1 MNAAKKRNITAIAA
15 FALILIAF
23 VGTTIAWLAMQT
35 GEVTNTFTVG
45 DVNISLYEHKIN
57 NATHAT
63 EAETI
68 LVDDINDRG
77 TNEYQFVPGLTIP
90 KDPTVTVKGGS
101 AACWL
106 FVKIATKANHFSGND
121 TDPIVKWAMADGWKQ
136 VDSGNSYFWYRKV
149 DAVDADTDF
158 KVFAD
163 NSVRINDIFSE
174 AQFEK
179 VNSVPE
185 QTNPRLFIRAGAI
198 QSDNIAV
205 GVSEEE
211 AAKIAL
217 GMMPEEF
224 RTLNPLKA
232 YVDDNVSSSPS
243 TKFVFSYPSTQT
255 SE

>member
-15 FALILIAF
+15 FALIVIAF

-57 NATHAT
+57 NVTHAT

-106 FVKIATKANHFSGND
+106 FVKIATRGNHFYGND
-121 TDPIVKWAMADGWKQ
+121 TDPIIKWTMADGWEQ
-136 VDSGNSYFWYRKV
+136 VDSGNPYFWYRKV
-149 DAVDADTDF
+149 EAADTDTDFPVF
-158 KVFAD
+158 KD

-174 AQFEK
+174 AQFEV
-179 VNSVPE
+179 VNTRPAY
-185 QTNPRLFIRAGAI
+185 TNPKVYVRAGAI

-205 GVSEEE
+205 GVSDEE

-217 GMMPEEF
+217 GMMPEAF
-224 RTLNPLKA
+224 RTVNNLGK
-232 YVDDNVSSSPS
+232 YVDANEDSP
-243 TKFVFSYPSTQT
+243 KFVFSYPSTQT

>member
-1 MNAAKKRNITAIAA
+1 MNAAKKKNITAIAA
-15 FALILIAF
+15 FALIVFAF
-23 VGTTIAWLAMQT
+23 VGTTLAWLAMQT

-45 DVNISLYEHKIN
+45 DVNISLYEHTIN
-57 NATHAT
+57 NVTHAT

-68 LVDDINDRG
+68 LVDDINDQG
-77 TNEYQFVPGLTIP
+77 TNEYQFVHGLTIQ

-106 FVKIATKANHFSGND
+106 FVKIATSGNHFSGND
-121 TDPIVKWAMADGWKQ
+121 TDPIVKWKMADGWKQ

-149 DAVDADTDF
+149 EAADIDTDF
-158 KVFAD
+158 PVFAD

-179 VNSVPE
+179 INSNPE

-205 GVSEEE
+205 GDSEEE

-217 GMMPEEF
+217 GMMPEGF
-224 RTLNPLKA
+224 RTVNPLKA
-232 YVDDNVSSSPS
+232 YVDANEDSP
-243 TKFVFSYPSTQT
+243 KFVFSYPSTQT

>member
-15 FALILIAF
+15 FALIVFAF
-23 VGTTIAWLAMQT
+23 VGTTLAWLAMQT

-45 DVNISLYEHKIN
+45 DVNISLYEHTIN
-57 NATHAT
+57 NVTHAT

-68 LVDDINDRG
+68 LVDDINDQG

-106 FVKIATKANHFSGND
+106 FVKIATRGNHFSGND
-121 TDPIVKWAMADGWKQ
+121 TDPIVKWTMADGWEQ

-149 DAVDADTDF
+149 EAVDKDTDIPVF
-158 KVFAD
+158 KD

-174 AQFEK
+174 AQFEV
-179 VNSVPE
+179 VNTRPDF
-185 QTNPRLFIRAGAI
+185 TNPKVFVRAGAI

-205 GVSEEE
+205 GASEEE

-217 GMMPEEF
+217 GMMPEGF
-224 RTLNPLKA
+224 RTVANLGK
-232 YVDDNVSSSPS
+232 YVDANEDSP
-243 TKFVFSYPSTQT
+243 KFVFSYPSTQT

>member
-15 FALILIAF
+15 FALIVFAF
-23 VGTTIAWLAMQT
+23 VGTTLAWLAMQT

-45 DVNISLYEHKIN
+45 DVNISLYEHTIN
-57 NATHAT
+57 NVTHAT

-68 LVDDINDRG
+68 LVNDINDQG
-77 TNEYQFVPGLTIP
+77 KNEYQFVPGLTIQ

-106 FVKIATKANHFSGND
+106 FVKIATRGNHFSGND
-121 TDPIVKWAMADGWKQ
+121 TAPIVKWTMADGWKQ

-149 DAVDADTDF
+149 EAVDKDTDIPVF
-158 KVFAD
+158 KD

-174 AQFEK
+174 AQFEV
-179 VNSVPE
+179 VNTRPDY
-185 QTNPRLFIRAGAI
+185 TNPKVFVRAGAI

-205 GVSEEE
+205 GASEEE

-224 RTLNPLKA
+224 RTVNPLKV
-232 YVDDNVSSSPS
+232 YVDANDDS